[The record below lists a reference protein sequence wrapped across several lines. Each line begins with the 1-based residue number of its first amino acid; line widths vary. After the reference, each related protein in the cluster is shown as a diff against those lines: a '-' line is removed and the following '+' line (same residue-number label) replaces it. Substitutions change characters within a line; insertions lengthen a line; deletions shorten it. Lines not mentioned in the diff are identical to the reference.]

1 MTWHDTLEN
10 PLLEPMPRPRKGATP
25 PADERVRLS
34 VIGAPIDALD
44 WAQVEQRLSQWAQ
57 QRESRYVC
65 ICNVHSVVSAHDD
78 PAFRRVI
85 EQADLAPPDG
95 APVAWMLRR
104 LGQPTQTRISG
115 PDLMLRYCALAAQRE
130 EAIFLYGNTPD
141 TLAALQESLPRQFP
155 GLRIAGTY
163 SPPFR
168 PLTAQED
175 DEVVRLINQSGA
187 GTVWVSLGCP
197 KQERWM
203 AEHRGRVQA
212 VMIGVGAAFDF
223 HCGKI
228 SRAPQWMQD
237 HGLEWLH
244 RLGSEPRRLARRYL
258 VTNTLFLIRAARQ
271 LLTRR

>member
-1 MTWHDTLEN
+1 MLT
-10 PLLEPMPRPRKGATP
+10 MPPSPAIAPHPSSERTVPPPR
-25 PADERVRLS
+25 RQRRRIS
-34 VIGAPIDALD
+34 VLGAPIDTLTWD
-44 WAQVEQRLSQWAQ
+44 DTCQTLSHWATR
-57 QRESRYVC
+57 RESRYVC

-85 EQADLAPPDG
+85 EQADLATPDG

-104 LGQPTQTRISG
+104 LGEPGQTRING
-115 PDLMLRYCALAAQRE
+115 PDLMLRYCALAAQRGE
-130 EAIFLYGNTPD
+130 SIFLYGNTPD
-141 TLAALQESLPRQFP
+141 TLAALQTSLPRQFP

-168 PLTAQED
+168 PLTPQED
-175 DEVVRLINQSGA
+175 EEIVRLINQSGA

-228 SRAPQWMQD
+228 SRAPQWMQE

-244 RLGSEPRRLARRYL
+244 RLCSEPRRLAKRYF
-258 VTNTLFLIRAARQ
+258 VTNTLFLLRAGRQ